1 MKRIIAHLDM
11 DAFFAAIEER
21 DRPRLKG
28 MPIAVGSDP
37 QGGKGRGIVST
48 ANYKAREYGIRSA
61 LPISTAWRFSQ
72 EAKRVGKPEVVFIE
86 PNFKK
91 YSEVSQNV
99 MFILEEAISAAL
111 QHTNILEN
119 VGMSAGDL
127 GVEQAR
133 PPKFPG
139 GNLERASIDEAYFD
153 LSFADSFDEARKICE
168 KIKKEIAQKEKLTCS
183 IGIGPNKLI
192 AKIAS
197 DMKKPDGLT
206 VVREADTE
214 KFLEPLPIRKI
225 PGIGPKTEEVFKKIK
240 VARVADLKKFS
251 EEELNDLFG
260 KPRRQKSGSRPLKA
274 SGWGIELYKKIRGI
288 DDSPIVEKY
297 EAKSI
302 GEQETFE
309 KDSRDPGFISG
320 RLKALCEGVFRSF
333 EQSGFDTFRTIVVT
347 VRFADFATKN
357 RSHTLA
363 EPSDSKTVLEF
374 ESLKLLMPFFDAREN
389 SNKKAVRLIGV
400 RIEKL
405 S

>member
-1 MKRIIAHLDM
+1 MQNRIIEHLDM
-11 DAFFAAIEER
+11 DAFFAYVEEVTTS
-21 DRPRLKG
+21 KFAG
-28 MPIAVGSDP
+28 KPIVVGSDP
-37 QGGKGRGIVST
+37 KNDFGRGIVSS

-61 LPISTAWRFSQ
+61 LPIWSAGRFS
-72 EAKRVGKPEVVFIE
+72 EEERGVEKPEVVFIE

-139 GNLERASIDEAYFD
+139 GNLERASIDEAHFD

-251 EEELNDLFG
+251 EEELNDLF
-260 KPRRQKSGSRPLKA
+260 
-274 SGWGIELYKKIRGI
+274 
-288 DDSPIVEKY
+288 
-297 EAKSI
+297 
-302 GEQETFE
+302 
-309 KDSRDPGFISG
+309 
-320 RLKALCEGVFRSF
+320 
-333 EQSGFDTFRTIVVT
+333 
-347 VRFADFATKN
+347 
-357 RSHTLA
+357 
-363 EPSDSKTVLEF
+363 
-374 ESLKLLMPFFDAREN
+374 
-389 SNKKAVRLIGV
+389 
-400 RIEKL
+400 
-405 S
+405 